1 MRYFAAICVP
11 ADFTDFRLISQ
22 KPGKSVQIA
31 DACSSQIVVKIRGFT
46 TEDFADVFI
55 IAQNFR
61 FA

>member
-11 ADFTDFRLISQ
+11 ADFTDLRLISQ
-22 KPGKSVQIA
+22 KHGKSVQIA
-31 DACSSQIVVKIRGFT
+31 DACSNQIVVKIRGFT

-55 IAQNFR
+55 IAQNFG